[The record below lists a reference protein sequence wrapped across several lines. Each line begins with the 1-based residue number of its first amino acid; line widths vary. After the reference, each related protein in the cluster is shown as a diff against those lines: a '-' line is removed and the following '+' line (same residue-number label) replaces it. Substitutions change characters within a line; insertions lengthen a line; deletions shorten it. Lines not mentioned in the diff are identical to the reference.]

1 MKINKNSAASLVFL
15 ILLMQHLPAW
25 ASISV
30 SGSLTHEKTAQPGE
44 TYEGSFAINNSDD
57 EPREVK
63 IYKTDYLFSC
73 DGKNEYGDPGK
84 TPRSNAD
91 WISYSPRRL
100 IIPAKDSA
108 KVNYKVKVPDDE
120 HHIGTYWSILM
131 VEGIGRESPES
142 SMPAKG
148 KPKIGVHTVMRYG
161 IQVVTNIGDTGTS
174 KMKFLDSRLIKEDG
188 KVSLQ
193 VDIENTGER
202 WLKSTLW
209 VELYDERGTSIGKFE
224 GGKLRI
230 YPGTSVRYKVP
241 LTLASKGKF
250 KALVVADCGGE
261 NVFGGVYALNIVE

>member
-1 MKINKNSAASLVFL
+1 MMNRKNNAASLVFL
-15 ILLMQHLPAW
+15 FLLMHHLPAE
-25 ASISV
+25 ASISI
-30 SGSLTHEKTAQPGE
+30 SGSLTHEMTAQPGE

-84 TPRSNAD
+84 APRSNAD

-100 IIPAKDSA
+100 VIPAKDSS

-120 HHIGTYWSILM
+120 HAVGTYWSILM
-131 VEGIGRESPES
+131 VEGISRESAES
-142 SMPAKG
+142 SMPAKD
-148 KPKIGVHTVMRYG
+148 KPKIGIQTVMRYG
-161 IQVVTNIGDTGTS
+161 IQVVTHIGDTGTS
-174 KMKFLDSRLIKEDG
+174 KMKFLDSRLIREDG
-188 KVSLQ
+188 EVFLQ

-202 WLKSTLW
+202 WLKSALW
-209 VELYDERGTSIGKFE
+209 VELYDERGASLGKFK
-224 GGKLRI
+224 GGKRRI

-241 LTLASKGKF
+241 LTLASKGRY

-261 NVFGGVYALNIVE
+261 NVFGGVYTLNIVE